1 MDFPVISH
9 TNPLVLASASPR
21 RKALLHQIGLP
32 FTAIPSRID
41 EKTVSGDPAEI
52 ARVLA
57 YEKALSVAHG
67 GVAAWILGA
76 DTIVVLDHFILGKPK
91 DKADAH
97 RMLTSLSGR
106 AHHVITGISLL
117 NPAGNQVCCQA
128 VSTLVQVKHLDPT
141 EINGYLTSGES
152 FGKAG
157 GYAIQGIGA
166 FMISAISGSYSNVVG
181 LPLCV
186 VIEALL
192 AAGALAVFP

>member
-1 MDFPVISH
+1 MDYPVISH
-9 TNPLVLASASPR
+9 SNPLVLASASPR
-21 RKALLHQIGLP
+21 RKALLRQVGLP

-41 EKTVSGDPAEI
+41 EKTVSGNPAEI

-57 YEKALSVAHG
+57 YEKAFSVAHS

-76 DTIVVLDHFILGKPK
+76 DTVVVVDHFLLGKPK

-106 AHHVITGISLL
+106 AHRVITGISLL
-117 NPAGNQVCCQA
+117 NPAGKQVCSQA
-128 VSTLVQVKHLDPT
+128 VSTLVRMKHLEPM
-141 EINGYLTSGES
+141 EIDAYLTSGES

-166 FMISAISGSYSNVVG
+166 FMITSITGSYSNVVG

-192 AAGALAVFP
+192 EAGALAAFP

>member
-1 MDFPVISH
+1 MDYPVISH
-9 TNPLVLASASPR
+9 SNPLVLASASPR
-21 RKALLHQIGLP
+21 RKALLRQVGLP

-41 EKTVSGDPAEI
+41 EKTVSGNPAEI

-57 YEKALSVAHG
+57 YEKAFSVAHS

-76 DTIVVLDHFILGKPK
+76 DTVVVVDHFLLGKPK

-106 AHHVITGISLL
+106 AHRVITGISLL
-117 NPAGNQVCCQA
+117 NPAGKQVCSQA
-128 VSTLVQVKHLDPT
+128 VSTLVRMKHLEPM
-141 EINGYLTSGES
+141 EIDAYLTSGES

-166 FMISAISGSYSNVVG
+166 FMITSITGSYSNVVG

-192 AAGALAVFP
+192 AAGALAAFP

>member
-1 MDFPVISH
+1 MDYPVISH
-9 TNPLVLASASPR
+9 SNPLVLASASPR
-21 RKALLHQIGLP
+21 RKALLRQVGLP

-41 EKTVSGDPAEI
+41 EKTVSGNPAEI

-57 YEKALSVAHG
+57 YEKAFSVAHS

-76 DTIVVLDHFILGKPK
+76 DTVVVVDHFLLGKPK

-106 AHHVITGISLL
+106 AHRVITGISLL
-117 NPAGNQVCCQA
+117 NPAGKQVCSQA
-128 VSTLVQVKHLDPT
+128 VSTLVRMKHLEPM
-141 EINGYLTSGES
+141 EIDAYLTSGES

-166 FMISAISGSYSNVVG
+166 FMVTSITGSYSNVVG

-192 AAGALAVFP
+192 AAGALAAFP

>member
-9 TNPLVLASASPR
+9 SNPLVLASASPR
-21 RKALLHQIGLP
+21 RKALLRQVGLP

-41 EKTVSGDPAEI
+41 EKTVSGNPAEI

-57 YEKALSVAHG
+57 YEKALSVAYS

-76 DTIVVLDHFILGKPK
+76 DTVVVVDHFLLGKPK

-106 AHHVITGISLL
+106 AHRVITGFSLL
-117 NPAGNQVCCQA
+117 NPAGKQVCSQA
-128 VSTLVQVKHLDPT
+128 VSTLVRMKHLEPM
-141 EINGYLTSGES
+141 EIDAYLTSGES

-166 FMISAISGSYSNVVG
+166 FMVTSITGSYSNVVG

-192 AAGALAVFP
+192 EAGALAAFP

>member
-1 MDFPVISH
+1 MDYPVISH
-9 TNPLVLASASPR
+9 SNPLVLASASPR
-21 RKALLHQIGLP
+21 RKALLRQVGLP

-41 EKTVSGDPAEI
+41 EKTVSGNPAEI

-57 YEKALSVAHG
+57 YEKAFSVAHS

-76 DTIVVLDHFILGKPK
+76 DTVVVVDHFLLGKPK

-106 AHHVITGISLL
+106 AHRVITGISLL
-117 NPAGNQVCCQA
+117 NPAGKQVCSQA
-128 VSTLVQVKHLDPT
+128 VSTLVRMKHLEPM
-141 EINGYLTSGES
+141 EIDAYLTSGES

-166 FMISAISGSYSNVVG
+166 FMVTSITGSYSNVVG

-192 AAGALAVFP
+192 EAGALAAFP